1 MSTRTAFKPPTSKSS
16 AFVFKLLKIV
26 GTLTNLLKKI
36 ASAFKEIKSF
46 QQLNQMYEHL
56 WHVLI
61 LFINMI

>member
-26 GTLTNLLKKI
+26 VSNLLKEI

-46 QQLNQMYEHL
+46 
-56 WHVLI
+56 
-61 LFINMI
+61 